1 MEYMIPK
8 QLNHFGTIWMDH
20 YKYVAHRPNFRPD
33 PSLIFCDGVITVVG
47 NCFAE
52 DFLIVVANIF
62 EVGFILVI

>member
-1 MEYMIPK
+1 
-8 QLNHFGTIWMDH
+8 MDH

-62 EVGFILVI
+62 EVGFILIII